1 MTPSDPLLGKPR
13 ILIVDDEESLRKAL
27 VFDFKRAGF
36 DVFDAENG
44 EKAYQLLQTTPVD
57 LVLTD
62 VRMPI
67 CDGIQ
72 LLDRIK
78 AENPRL
84 PVVMFIT
91 GFTDLSPED
100 AYQKG
105 AAAIFAKPFD
115 RKQLMASVKRGLL
128 STSLKWAVGA
138 LPPNLPEIKLSVR
151 SIEEAEKSQQLHI
164 GQGGMFVAVDTF
176 PTADIGTEVR
186 FDIEIAEPS
195 PIRFQG
201 TGQVRWCRHET
212 SATDGPKGLGVEFQ
226 FLTPESITWIE
237 RQIHAHTLPVF
248 IPKS

>member
-44 EKAYQLLQTTPVD
+44 EKAHQLLQTTPVD

-91 GFTDLSPED
+91 GFAAVTLKAGREMPNARVLS
-100 AYQKG
+100 
-105 AAAIFAKPFD
+105 KPFHLRDLVAEVD
-115 RKQLMASVKRGLL
+115 RVFEMGSASGL
-128 STSLKWAVGA
+128 
-138 LPPNLPEIKLSVR
+138 N
-151 SIEEAEKSQQLHI
+151 
-164 GQGGMFVAVDTF
+164 
-176 PTADIGTEVR
+176 
-186 FDIEIAEPS
+186 
-195 PIRFQG
+195 
-201 TGQVRWCRHET
+201 
-212 SATDGPKGLGVEFQ
+212 
-226 FLTPESITWIE
+226 
-237 RQIHAHTLPVF
+237 
-248 IPKS
+248 